1 MSKEVQLFPTP
12 GPQGKIC
19 PVPCEQSDTLLMASE
34 KTSIGVME
42 VFGDSLHTIPSG
54 A

>member
-1 MSKEVQLFPTP
+1 MSKEVQSFPTP

-19 PVPCEQSDTLLMASE
+19 PARCEQSDTPLMALE
-34 KTSIGVME
+34 KSSIGAME
-42 VFGDSLHTIPSG
+42 AYGDSPHTIPSG

>member
-1 MSKEVQLFPTP
+1 MSKEVQSFLTP
-12 GPQGKIC
+12 GYQRKIC
-19 PVPCEQSDTLLMASE
+19 PARCEQSGTLLMASE